1 MLMDMYVFDVF
12 ACVYV
17 CGCVYMCGVWVCTCV
32 VCGCVHVWCVG
43 VYMCGVWVCTCV
55 MCGVWVC
62 IRVVCGYVHICML
75 HCQVKQLDWVELVWP
90 RNLKDQQ
97 TDPTND
103 VTKMMYP
110 KVQK

>member
-1 MLMDMYVFDVF
+1 MCLMYLH
-12 ACVYV
+12 
-17 CGCVYMCGVWVCTCV
+17 VYMCVGVCTCV
-32 VCGCVHVWCVG
+32 VCGCVRVWCVG
-43 VYMCGVWVCTCV
+43 VYVWCVGV
-55 MCGVWVC
+55 
-62 IRVVCGYVHICML
+62 YML

-103 VTKMMYP
+103 ITKMMYP